1 MMLVRSS
8 NRGNAAAA
16 KACCLSQV
24 SKRYVTISRES
35 SASVTCRDEQRETA
49 GGIKLNAN
57 PKTIFISLA
66 IAIAGASVFIFEGIY
81 QEAKSAA
88 IAKLDQQQMIYAR
101 QAARGI
107 EEFFATWAGNLN
119 ALSQMSAVAADGS
132 EGEAV
137 LKLFYETNRVRI
149 MEITRTDKKGV
160 IRDDFPDRN
169 AVGLDISRQKH
180 MVALLRDHKPV
191 ISEVF
196 RTIEGIDSIA
206 LHVPVLLGTEFR
218 GSVAIL
224 VDFRSLA
231 RRYLDVIKVGETG
244 YAWVISEAGTIL
256 YTPVPG
262 FIGKSILEANK
273 DNPSAGALVRAML
286 QGREGSAEYTSQ
298 RIGDRRVSPTRKYAV
313 YVPVHLGNTFWSIC
327 VASSEQDVFADLT
340 AFRNRLAATM
350 SVFFIVGVALSTLG
364 ARAWLIVK
372 EKEKNAL
379 AELEIARQRNQLNHL
394 SRVSMLGEL
403 SGSIVHEL
411 GQPLTAILSNAQ
423 AAQRFVARPQPDL
436 NEVRD
441 ILADIVAD
449 DQRAVEVI
457 RRLRQ
462 LLKRGEVHFQPV
474 GANEIVEVVLKLLR
488 SELIDRG
495 VSVRPELAPSLPILQ
510 GDRVELQQVL
520 INLVTNA
527 CDAMA
532 DRPSEARTLTIRTG
546 LRGNDFVLICVCDT
560 GPGIAEG
567 KLEQV
572 FEPFFSSKI
581 NGMGLGLSV
590 CRTIINAHGG
600 KLWAEHHAGRG
611 AEFHLMLPVSPVQAE
626 PAAGAQRQCT

>member
-1 MMLVRSS
+1 M
-8 NRGNAAAA
+8 
-16 KACCLSQV
+16 
-24 SKRYVTISRES
+24 
-35 SASVTCRDEQRETA
+35 
-49 GGIKLNAN
+49 NAN
-57 PKTIFISLA
+57 RKTVFISLA
-66 IAIAGASVFIFEGIY
+66 IAIAGACVFIFEGIY
-81 QEAKSAA
+81 QEAKSAE

-107 EEFFATWAGNLN
+107 EEFFATWTGNLN
-119 ALSQMSAVAADGS
+119 ALSQMSTVAAGGS

-137 LKLFYETNRVRI
+137 LKLFYETNRARI
-149 MEITRTDKKGV
+149 MEITRTDEKGV
-160 IRDDFPDRN
+160 IRDDFPDTH
-169 AVGLDISRQKH
+169 ALGLDISYRQH
-180 MVALLRDHKPV
+180 IIALIRERKPV

-196 RTIEGIDSIA
+196 RTIDGMDAIA
-206 LHVPVLLGTEFR
+206 LHVPVVQGTEFK

-224 VDFRSLA
+224 VDFKSLA
-231 RRYLDVIKVGETG
+231 RRYLDVIKVGQTG

-256 YTPVPG
+256 FTPVPG
-262 FIGKSILEANK
+262 FIGKSILESNE
-273 DNPSAGALVRAML
+273 NPSSGALVHAML
-286 QGREGSAEYTSQ
+286 QGREGSAEYISQ
-298 RIGDRRVSPTRKYAV
+298 RIGERHVSPTRKYAV

-340 AFRNRLAATM
+340 TFRNKLAVTM
-350 SVFFIVGVALSTLG
+350 SIFFVVGVALSTLG
-364 ARAWLIVK
+364 ARAWLIAK

-379 AELEIARQRNQLNHL
+379 AELEIAQQRNQLTHL
-394 SRVSMLGEL
+394 SRVNMLGVM
-403 SGSIVHEL
+403 SGSIIHEL

-423 AAQRFVARPQPDL
+423 AAQLFVARPQPDL

-474 GANEIVEVVLKLLR
+474 SANEIVEDVLKLLR

-495 VSVRPELAPSLPILQ
+495 VAVRPELAANLPMLQ
-510 GDRVELQQVL
+510 ADRVELQQVL
-520 INLVTNA
+520 INLITNA

-532 DRPSEARTLTIRTG
+532 DMPSEARVLTIRTG
-546 LRGNDFVLICVCDT
+546 LSGNDSVLISVCDT
-560 GPGIAEG
+560 GPGIADG

-572 FEPFFSSKI
+572 FEPFFSSKK

-600 KLWAEHHAGRG
+600 KLWAEQNAGCG
-611 AEFHLMLPVSPVQAE
+611 AAFHLTLPLSP
-626 PAAGAQRQCT
+626 GRST